1 MNGLATVSQGS
12 CRCLT
17 WVLQVSHMGLGVVML
32 LFVIALTA
40 LVILIEASWQA
51 CGLSLLLSVSITVD
65 YHNNLNYG

>member
-1 MNGLATVSQGS
+1 
-12 CRCLT
+12 
-17 WVLQVSHMGLGVVML
+17 MGLGVVML

-65 YHNNLNYG
+65 S